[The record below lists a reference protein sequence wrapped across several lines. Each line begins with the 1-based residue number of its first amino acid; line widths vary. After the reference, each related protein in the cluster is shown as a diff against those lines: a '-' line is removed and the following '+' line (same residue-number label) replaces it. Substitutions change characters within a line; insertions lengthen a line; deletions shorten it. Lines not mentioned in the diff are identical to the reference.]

1 MGKIS
6 IKEEGE
12 STASVAS
19 KLKVRLTMRN
29 LKRGLVVFLALAVG
43 ILVWQYFDARAEL
56 KRFNDPAAA
65 VAQESEDTVSEV
77 SKVMV
82 LPAGEQP
89 IPALVKDEA
98 KFADNP
104 VFEGVKN
111 GDKLLIYQEKRK
123 VIIYRPSTKQ
133 IVNVITIAANQ
144 EVPAQ

>member
-65 VAQESEDTVSEV
+65 VAQESEDY
-77 SKVMV
+77 SK
-82 LPAGEQP
+82 
-89 IPALVKDEA
+89 
-98 KFADNP
+98 
-104 VFEGVKN
+104 
-111 GDKLLIYQEKRK
+111 
-123 VIIYRPSTKQ
+123 
-133 IVNVITIAANQ
+133 
-144 EVPAQ
+144 